1 MSDAARAERPHFT
14 ARRGFVAAAG
24 FGLVSLYLL
33 WASYGAAPL
42 GFGDHDDADAGHAEE
57 AGGHSGGHGAAPT
70 AEAKAQIADF
80 RSLVE
85 RFAEEHKLPDGSVQ
99 PGRPKFFAPAPKTKP
114 EAAGHASD
122 GHSHSHGAPKGAKPA
137 PAEEEAASA
146 PVEQAADGPVDVYLM
161 AYQFGFMPAVLRLEA
176 GVPYRFRMMA
186 VDVAHGASVRVGPG
200 ARVVRLRPG
209 VLVEQELTFQKPGE
223 HLLYCTVYCGLAHD
237 RMQGKIIITEKR
249 AGS

>member
-1 MSDAARAERPHFT
+1 MHETLRQAQRPHWT

-42 GFGDHDDADAGHAEE
+42 GFGGYGHGEE
-57 AGGHSGGHGAAPT
+57 AHAQEEAAHGGGHGAAPAGEASARI
-70 AEAKAQIADF
+70 AEF
-80 RSLVE
+80 RGLVE
-85 RFAEEHKLPDGSVQ
+85 RFAETHKLPDGSV
-99 PGRPKFFAPAPKTKP
+99 RPKRSQTAAPAPKP
-114 EAAGHASD
+114 EASGHARD
-122 GHSHSHGAPKGAKPA
+122 GHSHAHAAPRGAQQA
-137 PAEEEAASA
+137 PAKEEAAPA
-146 PVEQAADGPVDVYLM
+146 HVEETAGGPIDVYLM

-237 RMQGKIIITEKR
+237 RMQGKIVVTEKR

>member
-1 MSDAARAERPHFT
+1 MSDGTSAERRHWT
-14 ARRGFVAAAG
+14 ARHGFVAAAG

-42 GFGDHDDADAGHAEE
+42 GFGGHGQGEEAHAEE
-57 AGGHSGGHGAAPT
+57 EAAHGGGHGAAPAGEASARI
-70 AEAKAQIADF
+70 AEF
-80 RSLVE
+80 RGLVE
-85 RFAEEHKLPDGSVQ
+85 RFAETHKLPDGSVQ
-99 PGRPKFFAPAPKTKP
+99 PGRPKAVAAAPTAAPR
-114 EAAGHASD
+114 GHASD
-122 GHSHSHGAPKGAKPA
+122 GHSHAAPRGAKDAPQEQSA
-137 PAEEEAASA
+137 PAADEAS
-146 PVEQAADGPVDVYLM
+146 DGPIDVYLM

-209 VLVEQELTFQKPGE
+209 VLVEQELTFQKAGE

-237 RMQGKIIITEKR
+237 RMQGKIIIAEKR

>member
-1 MSDAARAERPHFT
+1 MSDGTSEESRHWT

-42 GFGDHDDADAGHAEE
+42 GFGGGEHGEAEHAEE
-57 AGGHSGGHGAAPT
+57 AGGHGHGAASAQEAQAKI
-70 AEAKAQIADF
+70 AEF

-85 RFAEEHKLPDGSVQ
+85 RFAEQHKLPDGSVQ
-99 PGRPKFFAPAPKTKP
+99 PRRRQAALPAPKP
-114 EAAGHASD
+114 EPRARASD
-122 GHSHSHGAPKGAKPA
+122 GHDHSHAKPHAA
-137 PAEEEAASA
+137 PGAAQETPAPMQEEEAD
-146 PVEQAADGPVDVYLM
+146 EGPIDVYLM
-161 AYQFGFMPAVLRLEA
+161 AYQFGFLPAVLRLEA
-176 GVPYRFRMMA
+176 GVPYRFHMMA

-209 VLVEQELTFQKPGE
+209 VLVEQELTFERAGE

-237 RMQGKIIITEKR
+237 RMQGKIVVSEGR